1 MTARRT
7 TTRKTSRAGTPRTA
21 RAGTI
26 IVGRGKVGRAL
37 RVALMRA
44 GAEVTLVAGRQVMPR
59 DVSAARVVVLA
70 LPDAAIASCAERIA
84 GGLTRGAVVLHCA
97 GRLGVEPLAACAVA
111 GAATGV
117 MHPLVSF
124 ASTRVPPPLAGA
136 TFVIAGDARAVRAA
150 RALTTQLGA
159 VPLVAA
165 LHGAAYHAAAALLAG
180 GAVALTAHAIE
191 VLVALG
197 LQRTAAR
204 RALAGLLGSVAA
216 NLSRLD
222 APEALTGPVARGDAA
237 TITAHRA
244 ALRAVLPEAR
254 VVYDAIAPAVL
265 CVAVSAGLDAQK
277 AAAVRA
283 ALSETSQRTTRRRP
297 RAR

>member
-1 MTARRT
+1 MTVRRS
-7 TTRKTSRAGTPRTA
+7 TTRIAGGRATPRRA
-21 RAGTI
+21 RSSTI

-37 RVALMRA
+37 YLALAR
-44 GAEVTLVAGRQVMPR
+44 GGGEVKLVAGRRVTPR
-59 DVSAARVVVLA
+59 DVSPARVVVLA

-84 GGLTRGAVVLHCA
+84 PGLTRGTVVLHCA
-97 GRLGVEPLAACAVA
+97 GRLGIEPLAACAAA
-111 GAATGV
+111 GAAIGV

-124 ASTRVPPPLAGA
+124 ASPRVPPPLAGA
-136 TFVIAGDARAVRAA
+136 TFVIDGDARAVREA

-159 VPLVAA
+159 VPLTAA
-165 LHGAAYHAAAALLAG
+165 VHGAAYHAAAALLAG

-197 LQRTAAR
+197 VRPVAAR

-222 APEALTGPVARGDAA
+222 AAEALTGPVARG
-237 TITAHRA
+237 
-244 ALRAVLPEAR
+244 ALSPESR

-265 CVAVSAGLDAQK
+265 RVAVSAGLDAQN

-283 ALSETSQRTTRRRP
+283 ALSETTQRATRRQP